1 MGDKVVNVFG
11 SIVILAIITT
21 LVLPKR
27 QTPAV
32 ISSLFNGFNGA
43 IKAGIGPTS

>member
-1 MGDKVVNVFG
+1 MNADKIFNVLG

-21 LVLPKR
+21 LVLPQR

-32 ISSLFNGFNGA
+32 ISSFFNGFSGS
-43 IKAGIGPTS
+43 IKAGLGQ

>member
-1 MGDKVVNVFG
+1 MRVDNIFSLAG

-21 LVLPKR
+21 LVLPNR

-32 ISSLFNGFNGA
+32 IGAASQGFIGSLR
-43 IKAGIGPTS
+43 AGMGN

>member
-1 MGDKVVNVFG
+1 MGDKIINVLG
-11 SIVILAIITT
+11 TIIILAIITT

-32 ISSLFNGFNGA
+32 IGAASNGF
-43 IKAGIGPTS
+43 IGSIRAAMGN